1 MSVNDLIAE
10 GMSLFKSNN
19 FDQAIVKFNQ
29 AWSEIKDKNSQI
41 EEQNDIQWWLG
52 RCCLEQAMKAKNT
65 ADAMRLFTQAIAHYR
80 QQFELARKLGDEQVS
95 LQEQNDAQFGLGRC
109 YVEQAIKAKDI
120 TEAKDLFAQATV
132 YYQQQLELARQLE
145 DKQASIQEQNN
156 AQFWIGYCYFE
167 QAIKAKNTSD
177 AMHLFIQAIT
187 HYQQQFELAG
197 QLEGKQA
204 SLQEQIY
211 AQSWLG
217 RCYLAQAIEAKDTVD
232 ATPLFTQAIA
242 HYQQILDLASQLE
255 DKQTS
260 LQEQNDAQSW
270 INYCYL
276 YLPDLLCIT
285 DSDSNL
291 SDN

>member
-29 AWSEIKDKNSQI
+29 AWNEIKDKNSQLK
-41 EEQNDIQWWLG
+41 EQNDIQWGLG
-52 RCCLEQAMKAKNT
+52 GCYLELAMKVRDITETKG
-65 ADAMRLFTQAIAHYR
+65 LFAQAIAHYR
-80 QQFELARKLGDEQVS
+80 
-95 LQEQNDAQFGLGRC
+95 
-109 YVEQAIKAKDI
+109 
-120 TEAKDLFAQATV
+120 
-132 YYQQQLELARQLE
+132 
-145 DKQASIQEQNN
+145 
-156 AQFWIGYCYFE
+156 
-167 QAIKAKNTSD
+167 
-177 AMHLFIQAIT
+177 
-187 HYQQQFELAG
+187 QQFELAG

-242 HYQQILDLASQLE
+242 HYQQILELASQLE

-276 YLPDLLCIT
+276 YLPDLFCIT